1 MQVSVE
7 KTSELSRK
15 MTVSVPEA
23 VVQEKMAERLKTLAR
38 EVNIH
43 GFRPGKVPQQVV
55 QKMYG
60 DKVRDEITGDLI
72 QSTYYEAL
80 QSESLRPAGYPH
92 IQHTDDTE
100 GFVYTAVFEVY
111 PEIVLEGLE
120 QLEVAR
126 PIATVGDVDIDNIIE
141 KLREQ
146 KKEWSLVERAA
157 QEHDQVTIHFS
168 GVSEGINFTNG
179 KVENFLV
186 EIGAKK
192 MIPGFE
198 EQLIGLEVGAN
209 KTFELTFPEEYGNA
223 ELAGKTA
230 EFDIEVVRIE
240 AASLPEIDAAFIQ
253 AYGVDEGTVESFRAD
268 VKDNL
273 GRELKQVLRGK
284 LKNAVMDALYAKFPI
299 AIPNS
304 LIDEEVE
311 RLMEP
316 YLESA
321 KRQKMK
327 PEDMQLPRDVF
338 EEQAKRRVALGLIL
352 GEIIQKNTVEID
364 GDKVRETIEELAKS
378 YEHPEDVVAW
388 YYADEKRLHDVQQ
401 MVLEDQVVEWLVAQ
415 AKVTDETV
423 SFSDVMDR
431 QQQ

>member
-15 MTVSVPEA
+15 MTVSVPET
-23 VVQEKMAERLKTLAR
+23 VVQEKMADRLKTLAR
-38 EVNIH
+38 DVKIH
-43 GFRPGKVPQQVV
+43 GFRPGKVPQSVV

-60 DKVRDEITGDLI
+60 EKVRDEITGDLI

-92 IQHTDDTE
+92 IQHTDDAD
-100 GFVYTAVFEVY
+100 GFAYTAVFEVY
-111 PEIVLEGLE
+111 PEIVLESLD

-126 PIATVGDVDIDNIIE
+126 PIAVVGDVDVDNIIE

-146 KKEWSLVERAA
+146 KKEWSVVERAA
-157 QEHDQVTIHFS
+157 QEHDQVTINFA
-168 GVSEGINFTNG
+168 GVSEGVNFTNG
-179 KVENFLV
+179 KAENFV
-186 EIGAKK
+186 IEIGAKK

-198 EQLIGLEVGAN
+198 DQLLGLEAGAT
-209 KTFELTFPEEYGNA
+209 KTFELTFPADYGNA
-223 ELAGKTA
+223 ELAGKVA
-230 EFDIEVVRIE
+230 QFDIEVLKIE
-240 AASLPEIDAAFIQ
+240 AANLPEIDAEFIK
-253 AYGVDEGTVESFRAD
+253 AYGVEDGSVESFRTD
-268 VKDNL
+268 VEDNL

-284 LKNAVMDALYAKFPI
+284 LKNAVMDALYEKFPI
-299 AIPNS
+299 TVPNA

-311 RLMEP
+311 RLMAP
-316 YLESA
+316 YIESA

-352 GEIIQKNTVEID
+352 GEIIQKNAVEID
-364 GDKVRETIEELAKS
+364 NDKVRETIEELAKS
-378 YEHPEDVVAW
+378 YERPEDVVAW

-415 AKVTDETV
+415 AKVSDETV
-423 SFSDVMDR
+423 SFTDVMDR

>member
-15 MTVSVPEA
+15 MTVSVPET

-38 EVNIH
+38 EVKID
-43 GFRPGKVPQQVV
+43 GFRPGKVPQHVV
-55 QKMYG
+55 TKMYG
-60 DKVRDEITGDLI
+60 GKVRDEITGDLI
-72 QSTYYEAL
+72 QSTYFEAL
-80 QSESLRPAGYPH
+80 QSQSLRPAGYPH
-92 IQHTDDTE
+92 IEHTDDAA
-100 GFVYTAVFEVY
+100 GFVYTAVFEIY

-120 QLEVAR
+120 QLEIAR
-126 PIATVGDVDIDNIIE
+126 PVAEVGDVDVDNIIE
-141 KLREQ
+141 KLRDQ
-146 KKEWSLVERAA
+146 KKEWTVVERAA
-157 QEHDQVTIHFS
+157 QEHDQVTVNFS
-168 GVSEGINFTNG
+168 GVCEDTNFTNG
-179 KVENFLV
+179 KVENFTV

-198 EQLIGLEVGAN
+198 EQLLGLEAGAN
-209 KTFELTFPEEYGNA
+209 KTFEITFPEEYGNA
-223 ELAGKTA
+223 ELAGKVA
-230 EFDIEVVRIE
+230 QFEIDVVKVE
-240 AASLPEIDAAFIQ
+240 EASLPEINADFIQ
-253 AYGVDEGTVESFRAD
+253 AYGVEEGTEDAFRAD
-268 VKDNL
+268 VKENL

-284 LKNAVMDALYAKFPI
+284 LKNAVMDALYEKIQI
-299 AIPNS
+299 AVPNA

-311 RLMEP
+311 RLMQP
-316 YLESA
+316 YIESA

-327 PEDMQLPRDVF
+327 PEDMQLPRDAF

-352 GEIIQKNTVEID
+352 GEIIQKNSVEID
-364 GDKVRETIEELAKS
+364 SDKVLETIEELAKS
-378 YEHPEDVVAW
+378 YERPEDVVAW

>member
-23 VVQEKMAERLKTLAR
+23 VVQEKMADRLKTLAR
-38 EVNIH
+38 EVKIH

-55 QKMYG
+55 TKMYG

-92 IQHTDDTE
+92 IQHTDDAE

-111 PEIVLEGLE
+111 PEIVLEGLD

-126 PIATVGDVDIDNIIE
+126 PIATVGDEDIDSIIE

-146 KKEWSLVERAA
+146 KKEWTVVERAA
-157 QEHDQVTIHFS
+157 QEHDQVTINFS
-168 GVSEGINFTNG
+168 GVAEGVNFTDG
-179 KVENFLV
+179 KAENFLI

-198 EQLIGLEVGAN
+198 DQLIGLEAGAN
-209 KTFELTFPEEYGNA
+209 KTFELTFPAEYGNA
-223 ELAGKTA
+223 QLAGKTA
-230 EFDIEVVRIE
+230 QFDIEVVKVE
-240 AASLPEIDAAFIQ
+240 AAKLPEIDEDFIK
-253 AYGVDEGTVESFRAD
+253 AYGVDEGSVDAFRAD

-284 LKNAVMDALYAKFPI
+284 LKNAVMDALYAKFQI
-299 AIPNS
+299 AVPNS

-311 RLMEP
+311 RLMAP
-316 YLESA
+316 YIESA
-321 KRQKMK
+321 KRQKVK
-327 PEDMQLPRDVF
+327 PEDMQLPREAF

-352 GEIIQKNTVEID
+352 GEIIQKNAVEID
-364 GDKVRETIEELAKS
+364 SDKVLETIEELAKS
-378 YEHPEDVVAW
+378 YEHPEDVVTW

-415 AKVTDETV
+415 AKVSDVTI

>member
-15 MTVSVPEA
+15 MTVSVPETA
-23 VVQEKMAERLKTLAR
+23 VQEKMAERLKTLAR
-38 EVNIH
+38 EVKID
-43 GFRPGKVPQQVV
+43 GFRPGKVPQHVV
-55 QKMYG
+55 TKMYG
-60 DKVRDEITGDLI
+60 GKVRDEITGDLI
-72 QSTYYEAL
+72 QSTYFEAL
-80 QSESLRPAGYPH
+80 QSQSLRPAGYPH
-92 IQHTDDTE
+92 IEHTDDDA
-100 GFVYTAVFEVY
+100 GFAYTATFEVY
-111 PEIVLEGLE
+111 PEIVIEGLE
-120 QLEVAR
+120 QLEIAR
-126 PIATVGDVDIDNIIE
+126 PVAEVGDVDVDNIIE
-141 KLREQ
+141 KLRDQ
-146 KKEWSLVERAA
+146 KKEWTVVERAA
-157 QEHDQVTIHFS
+157 QEHDQVTVNFS
-168 GVSEGINFTNG
+168 GVCEDTNFTNG
-179 KVENFLV
+179 KIENFTV

-198 EQLIGLEVGAN
+198 DQLLGLAAGTN
-209 KTFELTFPEEYGNA
+209 KTFEITFPEEYGNA
-223 ELAGKTA
+223 ELAGKVA
-230 EFDIEVVRIE
+230 QFEIDVVKVEE
-240 AASLPEIDAAFIQ
+240 AALPEINADFIQ
-253 AYGVDEGTVESFRAD
+253 AYGVEEGTEEAFRAD

-284 LKNAVMDALYAKFPI
+284 LKNAVMDALYEKIQI
-299 AIPNS
+299 AVPNA

-311 RLMEP
+311 RLMQP
-316 YLESA
+316 YIESA

-327 PEDMQLPRDVF
+327 PEDMQLPRDAF

-352 GEIIQKNTVEID
+352 GEIIQKNSVEID

-378 YEHPEDVVAW
+378 YERPEDVVAW